1 MQKTEEINI
10 KEFSFFFIIGRARS
24 GTTMLR
30 SMFDAHPNVIIP
42 FESPY
47 IFLLRRKYSKI
58 KIWSKEK
65 LLEFYDDLFNT
76 TWKFQAWD
84 INKEKL
90 KEDLLK
96 CEGENDYFTICKTV
110 HFNYISVFK
119 KENIKV
125 IGDKSPKYAL
135 KIDTLVKLFPEARF
149 IHIIRDYRDQL
160 HSSLKVDFL
169 DSIVPEILYQ
179 WKYSA
184 ELLNRFKKSNPDKIF
199 SIRYEDLVK
208 DPAKGF
214 SQMCNFLNIPYFE
227 SSLDF
232 YKKENEIKNQINLE
246 IFNRVQTSLFN
257 PIDDSRI
264 DRWKGNLNDKQ
275 LRMADLIAG
284 KTGEMYDYPRSEIK
298 WNFRTSIEIY
308 LKLTLV
314 RFYYFYQFILQHLP
328 VKNRRRI
335 KNLVPKLSVIYYK
348 LFPNDKIN
356 TSK

>member
-10 KEFSFFFIIGRARS
+10 KEFPFFFIIGRSRS

-47 IFLLRRKYSKI
+47 IFLLRRKYCKI
-58 KIWSKEK
+58 KIWSKEI
-65 LLEFYDDLFNT
+65 LLEFYNDLFNT
-76 TWKFQAWD
+76 TWKFQIWD
-84 INKEKL
+84 IDKEKL

-96 CEGENDYFTICKTV
+96 CEGKNDYFTICKTV
-110 HFNYISVFK
+110 HLNYISVFK

-125 IGDKSPKYAL
+125 IGDKTPKYAV
-135 KIDTLVKLFPEARF
+135 KIDTLIRLFPEARF

-169 DSIVPEILYQ
+169 DSIIPEILYQ

-184 ELLNRFKKSNPDKIF
+184 VLVKKIKAKYPDKIF

-208 DPAKGF
+208 DPARGF
-214 SQMCNFLNIPYFE
+214 SEICNFLNIPYFE

-246 IFNRVQTSLFN
+246 LFNRVQTSLFK

-264 DRWKGNLNDKQ
+264 DRWKGNLNEQQ
-275 LRMADLIAG
+275 LKIADLIAG
-284 KTGEMYDYPRSEIK
+284 KTGEMYDYHRSEIK
-298 WNFRTSIEIY
+298 GNFRTKIEICFR
-308 LKLTLV
+308 LFLV
-314 RFYYFYQFILQHLP
+314 RLYYFYQFILQHLP
-328 VKNRRRI
+328 VGLKRKI
-335 KNLVPKLSVIYYK
+335 KAHVPPLGVIYYK
-348 LFPNDKIN
+348 LFPKDKI
-356 TSK
+356 SI